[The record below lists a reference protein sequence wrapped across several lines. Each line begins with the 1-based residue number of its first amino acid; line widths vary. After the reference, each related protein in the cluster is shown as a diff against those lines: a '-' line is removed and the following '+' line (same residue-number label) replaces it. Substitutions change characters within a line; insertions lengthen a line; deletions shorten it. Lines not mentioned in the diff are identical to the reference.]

1 MKGTCRERRGQ
12 RVLQHLSP
20 AAGTVEVAGG
30 RDGAG
35 DGEPWA
41 APAGWGYIVRILGG
55 GSGEQSVRGCTGIKG
70 EVSASERCRL
80 DT

>member
-12 RVLQHLSP
+12 RVLQHPSP
-20 AAGTVEVAGG
+20 AAGTVEVAEG

-41 APAGWGYIVRILGG
+41 APAGWGYIVRILAGG
-55 GSGEQSVRGCTGIKG
+55 VRRAECQGLH
-70 EVSASERCRL
+70 RH
-80 DT
+80 